1 MIHCDCVSVG
11 PACSSLKHKTSSGKL
26 GHGSL
31 PSLTKW
37 LSLLYMTVR
46 SICYDLRLK
55 FPAQVRLQM
64 RSNTCSTI
72 STLFCHIKCIRER
85 GERECK
91 QERESHHHGSCG
103 VPLVLQCPGLL
114 HSGGRIPCGSL
125 PVSFKPS
132 LMRSMRSLC
141 GFCSSLA

>member
-11 PACSSLKHKTSSGKL
+11 PACSSLEHKTSSGKL

-46 SICYDLRLK
+46 SLCYDLMLK
-55 FPAQVRLQM
+55 FPAPVRLQM
-64 RSNTCSTI
+64 RSHACSTI
-72 STLFCHIKCIRER
+72 STLLCHMKCIRER

-91 QERESHHHGSCG
+91 QERESHHYHPSCG
-103 VPLVLQCPGLL
+103 VPLVSSALGFFTVVAESHVA
-114 HSGGRIPCGSL
+114 HSQSVFNPH
-125 PVSFKPS
+125 
-132 LMRSMRSLC
+132 
-141 GFCSSLA
+141 